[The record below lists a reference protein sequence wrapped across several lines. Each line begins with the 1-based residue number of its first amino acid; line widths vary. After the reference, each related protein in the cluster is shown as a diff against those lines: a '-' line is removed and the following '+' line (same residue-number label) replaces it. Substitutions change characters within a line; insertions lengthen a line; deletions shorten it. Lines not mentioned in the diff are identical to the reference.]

1 MATQTMQRIR
11 AGHRTSTAAVVAYA
25 GAAAFALAAAWFWL
39 ATKGVTVTA
48 APQARRGETA
58 AQGLRSYYQWQ
69 ATTLVQERWYT
80 VIAIAGFLCLAAVA
94 FAVRDGLGRHA
105 LARAGALAIG
115 LGALSWIAGSLVQI
129 GGHHAVGLM
138 AGHSNPI
145 DAVNAIAFTVDL
157 IVATFAAAAFTL
169 AGAGLLAFAVTA
181 RRTAGQRTAGQ
192 RAAAG
197 VWAGYTAVVGVLLL
211 VTAGA
216 YAAGNGGLADLLLFA
231 DGVAALPV
239 WLVWTGRCWRAEPAA
254 G

>member
-1 MATQTMQRIR
+1 
-11 AGHRTSTAAVVAYA
+11 
-25 GAAAFALAAAWFWL
+25 
-39 ATKGVTVTA
+39 
-48 APQARRGETA
+48 
-58 AQGLRSYYQWQ
+58 
-69 ATTLVQERWYT
+69 
-80 VIAIAGFLCLAAVA
+80 LCLAAVA
-94 FAVRDGLGRHA
+94 FAVRDGLGRHV

-181 RRTAGQRTAGQ
+181 RRTAGQR
-192 RAAAG
+192 AAAG

-216 YAAGNGGLADLLLFA
+216 YAAGNGDLADLLLFA

-239 WLVWTGRCWRAEPAA
+239 WLVWTGRCWRAEPTA

>member
-1 MATQTMQRIR
+1 MATQTMQGVR
-11 AGHRTSTAAVVAYA
+11 AAHRTSTAAVVAYA

-39 ATKGVTVTA
+39 ATKGVTVAA
-48 APQARRGETA
+48 APPARQGETA

-145 DAVNAIAFTVDL
+145 DTVNAIAFTVDL

-181 RRTAGQRTAGQ
+181 RRTAGQ

-239 WLVWTGRCWRAEPAA
+239 WLVWTGRCWRAEPTA

>member
-1 MATQTMQRIR
+1 MATQTAQRVR
-11 AGHRTSTAAVVAYA
+11 AARRMSTAAVVAYA
-25 GAAAFALAAAWFWL
+25 GAAAFVIAAAWFWL
-39 ATKGVTVTA
+39 ATKGVTVAA

-80 VIAIAGFLCLAAVA
+80 VIAIAGFVCLATVA
-94 FAVRDGLGRHA
+94 YVVRDGLGRYA
-105 LARAGALAIG
+105 MARAGALAIG
-115 LGALSWIAGSLVQI
+115 AGTLTWIAGSLVQL
-129 GGHHAVGLM
+129 GGHRAVGLM

-145 DAVNAIAFTVDL
+145 TAVNSIAFTIDL
-157 IVATFAAAAFTL
+157 IVATFAVAAFAL
-169 AGAGLLAFAVTA
+169 AGAGLLAFAVTV
-181 RRTAGQRTAGQ
+181 RRTAGH

-197 VWAGYTAVVGVLLL
+197 TWAGYTIVVALLLL

-216 YAAGNGGLADLLLFA
+216 YAADNGDLADLLLFA

-239 WLVWTGRCWRAEPAA
+239 WLVWTGRCWGAAPAA